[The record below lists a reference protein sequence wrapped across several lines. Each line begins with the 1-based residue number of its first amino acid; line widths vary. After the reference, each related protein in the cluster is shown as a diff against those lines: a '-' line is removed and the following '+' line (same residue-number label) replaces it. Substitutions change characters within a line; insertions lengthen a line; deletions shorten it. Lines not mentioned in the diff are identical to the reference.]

1 MLQFINKAL
10 REEINALTAQY
21 NSKHQ
26 TEIADEII
34 DNAIGLPL
42 ENQELLLMMAKA
54 MQYTRTCE
62 SRHGTARSPSLASET
77 DT

>member
-1 MLQFINKAL
+1 MRALSTQFDSG
-10 REEINALTAQY
+10 R
-21 NSKHQ
+21 Q
-26 TEIADEII
+26 TGIADEII

-54 MQYTRTCE
+54 MQYTRNCV
-62 SRHGTARSPSLASET
+62 SRQSAARPPSWNSRT